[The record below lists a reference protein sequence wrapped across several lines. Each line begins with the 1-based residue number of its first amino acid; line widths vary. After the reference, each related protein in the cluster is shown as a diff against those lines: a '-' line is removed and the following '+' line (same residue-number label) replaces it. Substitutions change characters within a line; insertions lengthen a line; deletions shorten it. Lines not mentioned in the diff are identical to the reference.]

1 MKNELTAIHNE
12 LCKVETKGESTVI
25 MANCL
30 MYIRQLVQKIE
41 QEQEQAKQPP
51 KGAMPKPVKTDEK
64 AAE

>member
-41 QEQEQAKQPP
+41 QEQANQPP